1 MFSFLQRNDDPMS
14 AQQILSIREEEQHG
28 RQRLV
33 LSGEM
38 DLQGAPALEAWVTRL
53 CSAGSTEIEIDL
65 RDVWFIDSSGI
76 QAILRSRECC
86 AEHDCDYFLI
96 PGEHPGP
103 RRLFEIMRL
112 DDVLP
117 WRDADAAR

>member
-1 MFSFLQRNDDPMS
+1 MS
-14 AQQILSIREEEQHG
+14 AKQILSIREEEQDG
-28 RQRLV
+28 RYRLV

-38 DLQGAPALEAWVTRL
+38 DLQGAPELEASITRL
-53 CSAGSTEIEIDL
+53 CSAGALEIEIDL

-76 QAILRSRECC
+76 QAILRARERC
-86 AEHDCDYFLI
+86 AEHDSGFFLI
-96 PGEHPGP
+96 PGGHPGP

-112 DDVLP
+112 DSVLP

>member
-1 MFSFLQRNDDPMS
+1 MN
-14 AQQILSIREEEQHG
+14 ANQILSIRQEEEHG
-28 RQRLV
+28 RYRLV

-38 DLQGAPALEAWVTRL
+38 DLQGTPALESAITRL
-53 CSAGSTEIEIDL
+53 CTAGALEIEIDL

-76 QAILRSRECC
+76 QAILRARERC
-86 AEHDCDYFLI
+86 AEHNSKFFLI
-96 PGEHPGP
+96 PGQHPGP